1 MATRKEQR
9 RVGRSRVQ
17 SSVPARSFNYGIYSS
32 SGEMRIIINS
42 FERFCLTSE
51 RCNMTSRN
59 KRSNREVALP
69 FTDHF
74 LRRGGGSS
82 AFHFLSYCYPAIL
95 VCAEIQTLDSWAR
108 TPNATS
114 ALCRPPELL
123 CSTWFR
129 PSQLT
134 PFVKSLA

>member
-42 FERFCLTSE
+42 FERFCFTSE

-74 LRRGGGSS
+74 LRRGGGVECLPL
-82 AFHFLSYCYPAIL
+82 FIL
-95 VCAEIQTLDSWAR
+95 
-108 TPNATS
+108 
-114 ALCRPPELL
+114 LL
-123 CSTWFR
+123 PCNF
-129 PSQLT
+129 
-134 PFVKSLA
+134 SLR